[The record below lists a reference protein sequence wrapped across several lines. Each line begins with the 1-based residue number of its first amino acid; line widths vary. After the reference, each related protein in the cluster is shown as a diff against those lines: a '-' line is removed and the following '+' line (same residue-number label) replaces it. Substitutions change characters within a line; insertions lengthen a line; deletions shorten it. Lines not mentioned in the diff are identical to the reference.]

1 MQWGPGERKEGLS
14 AWSGLALTRHTTV
27 GEELFLHGSVGGI
40 YCSSALPPKL
50 CLRLPSL
57 SDGDAGGTPVE
68 PTFNA
73 PLLPPLRP
81 PLSKKNKR
89 SRGEDG
95 GEIAFSLSFSAPRGL
110 VPLLLL
116 GERRQQRRREEDH
129 EDKCTNVNTR
139 LQKKTRKKEDR

>member
-1 MQWGPGERKEGLS
+1 M
-14 AWSGLALTRHTTV
+14 
-27 GEELFLHGSVGGI
+27 FLHGSVGGI

-81 PLSKKNKR
+81 PLSKKIKEAEGR
-89 SRGEDG
+89 REEKLLSLFPSLLP
-95 GEIAFSLSFSAPRGL
+95 AASSLSFSWGRGGSSG
-110 VPLLLL
+110 
-116 GERRQQRRREEDH
+116 GE
-129 EDKCTNVNTR
+129 
-139 LQKKTRKKEDR
+139 KKTTRTSVPM